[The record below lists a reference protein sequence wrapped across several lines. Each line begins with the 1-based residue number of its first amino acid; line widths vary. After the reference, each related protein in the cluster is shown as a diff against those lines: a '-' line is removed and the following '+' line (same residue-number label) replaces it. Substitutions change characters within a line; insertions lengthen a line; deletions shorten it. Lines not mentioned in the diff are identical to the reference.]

1 MFSALV
7 LGVFWI
13 GYGISGLIGIQNVAR
28 KYKDTFLEK
37 DYKKFSDKGYIFLG
51 VMCIV
56 MFLVNEI
63 IDLTFWYDVTIDVI
77 ILIPVIIYT
86 IIGEKRF
93 KKIFE
98 DNSEK

>member
-37 DYKKFSDKGYIFLG
+37 DYKKFSDKGFIFLG
-51 VMCIV
+51 AMCIV

-98 DNSEK
+98 ENSEK